1 MSDSDKKDMSKK
13 SEKLEIRLSYEDKQ
27 ELALAAE
34 TEGRSVSDL
43 VRGLI
48 RRYIKTSAA
57 RLPEVRFW
65 KRLWPSLV
73 GLAVAAF
80 MAGHLATW
88 AVVKGHKHT
97 PVYNFE
103 AHINKASLK
112 TPVLA
117 KDGYETE
124 LVLTDKSGDIIITLS
139 VENRNASLAVL
150 QTHICRQQDDICE
163 EIAAPILHFNPNSA
177 ASIRIDNGHNDE
189 VLLRLWPPTPPI
201 KNAA

>member
-27 ELALAAE
+27 ELALTAE

-88 AVVKGHKHT
+88 GMMKLHSHGHKSEPAIYNLLAQIGGGSLTT
-97 PVYNFE
+97 PILAQTGYSTEIVLADQKGDIVVNLSVKNKDASLSILE
-103 AHINKASLK
+103 AHF
-112 TPVLA
+112 
-117 KDGYETE
+117 
-124 LVLTDKSGDIIITLS
+124 
-139 VENRNASLAVL
+139 
-150 QTHICRQQDDICE
+150 CRKVNNGCE
-163 EIAAPILHFNPNSA
+163 EIAAPILHFNPKSSA
-177 ASIRIDNGHNDE
+177 TININDGHSDE
-189 VLLRLWPPTPPI
+189 IFMRLSPPI
-201 KNAA
+201 